1 MLGSCARKSDA
12 GGGRRVRGSEVAMV
26 RPMILKFALGVVG
39 ALLCTCIAF
48 AHVTLETAQAQVG
61 SGYKAVLRVGHGCE
75 GSPTTAIRVRIP
87 EGIVAV
93 KPMPKPGWK
102 LEVVTGKYPKTY
114 NLAHGVKMSE
124 GVTEISWS
132 GGNLP
137 EAFYDEF
144 VFTATIADDM
154 KPDRKSTRLN
164 SSHTVISYAVFCLKK
179 KTRRELTS
187 SRRAERIR

>member
-1 MLGSCARKSDA
+1 
-12 GGGRRVRGSEVAMV
+12 MV
-26 RPMILKFALGVVG
+26 RPMILKLALGVAG
-39 ALLCTCIAF
+39 AHLCIGAAF

-75 GSPTTAIRVRIP
+75 GSPTTAIRIRIP

-102 LEVVTGKYPKTY
+102 LDVVTGKYPKTY

-154 KPDRKSTRLN
+154 KAGQAVYFP
-164 SSHTVISYAVFCLKK
+164 TVQQCEKGVHRWIEIPPAGAHGG
-179 KTRRELTS
+179 
-187 SRRAERIR
+187 AEAGEPAPALMLVPRPARGAPAGAPAQRH

>member
-1 MLGSCARKSDA
+1 MIDPLSQRLILVIAGVLLGT
-12 GGGRRVRGSEVAMV
+12 
-26 RPMILKFALGVVG
+26 
-39 ALLCTCIAF
+39 CTAF
-48 AHVTLETAQAQVG
+48 AHVTLENAQAA
-61 SGYKAVLRVGHGCE
+61 SGANYKGVLRVGHGCE
-75 GSPTTAIRVRIP
+75 GSPTTAIRIRIP

-114 NLAHGVKMSE
+114 NLEHGVKLSE

-144 VFTATIADDM
+144 VFTATIADDL
-154 KPDRKSTRLN
+154 KAGQAVYFP
-164 SSHTVISYAVFCLKK
+164 TVQQCEKGMHRWIEIPAAGAAGHGHGGAQAGEPAPVLRIMDP
-179 KTRRELTS
+179 RR
-187 SRRAERIR
+187 

>member
-1 MLGSCARKSDA
+1 MI
-12 GGGRRVRGSEVAMV
+12 RR
-26 RPMILKFALGVVG
+26 MILTLAFG
-39 ALLCTCIAF
+39 AAGAHLWICAAF

-61 SGYKAVLRVGHGCE
+61 SSYKGVLRIGHGCE
-75 GSPTTAIRVRIP
+75 GSPTTGIRIRIP
-87 EGIVAV
+87 EGVVAV

-102 LEVVTGKYPKTY
+102 LDVVTGKYPKTY

-132 GGNLP
+132 AGNLP

-154 KPDRKSTRLN
+154 KPGQAVYFP
-164 SSHTVISYAVFCLKK
+164 TVQQCEKGVHRWIEIPAAG
-179 KTRRELTS
+179 
-187 SRRAERIR
+187 SRGPGGAEAGEPAPALMIVPRPARGAPEGGPVQRH

>member
-1 MLGSCARKSDA
+1 MLHP
-12 GGGRRVRGSEVAMV
+12 MF
-26 RPMILKFALGVVG
+26 RPLVLGAVG
-39 ALLCTCIAF
+39 ALLFTCTAL
-48 AHVTLETAQAQVG
+48 AHVSFETSQAAAG
-61 SGYKAVLRVGHGCE
+61 STYKGVLRIGHGCE

-87 EGIVAV
+87 EGIVDV

-114 NLAHGVKMSE
+114 NVGHGVTISE

-144 VFTATIADDM
+144 VFTATIASDM
-154 KPDRKSTRLN
+154 KAGERVYFP
-164 SSHTVISYAVFCLKK
+164 TVQQCEKGVHRWIEIPAAGGHGHGGAGEPAPMLRILAP
-179 KTRRELTS
+179 RR
-187 SRRAERIR
+187 